1 MDTKRCPG
9 CHKLDADQAVRPSW
23 RDSALANCPKC
34 RTPILPEMAFC
45 TSCGVKVQE
54 MTSVDRKA

>member
-1 MDTKRCPG
+1 MDAKRC
-9 CHKLDADQAVRPSW
+9 HKPDANGAVRPSW

-34 RTPILPEMAFC
+34 RTPILPEMDFC